1 MSSSVDSRIF
11 GRLGSVSLSDLV
23 QLLGT
28 SRRTATLL
36 LERQGESATLF
47 FKDGRVL
54 HAHAGSIE
62 GEDALPKLLDW
73 VDATFVVEEG
83 IANLPKITISKDT
96 EALML
101 TSFFKIDLARRQS
114 PEGNLRPGSEATT
127 RAGYGNGA
135 ARRGYPRPR
144 RSPSSRRSNV
154 LGYTAATVAAVGLV
168 AFLSYFLV
176 MGESAVASFEP
187 WSELP
192 AVQAPASSSPKN
204 ETLPP
209 ASLEAPRVIEEF
221 LSATPP
227 HNEGTEP
234 AASSVGRGARA
245 GIQVQRAERRPPSR
259 ESTSRGDESSSQP
272 DGFGFLLVI
281 VQPWAEVVVDGKARG
296 ETPLGNIQLSAG
308 EHMVTLSNS
317 DFAGVITNRVTI
329 SPNSTVT
336 RKYSFSDFGYLQ
348 IVVRPW
354 ADVFIDGRPAGQ
366 TPISKLK
373 VPTGRHRVL
382 LRHPELAEKTTTAVI
397 DSGKTTVISV
407 EM

>member
-1 MSSSVDSRIF
+1 MSSSVDNRIF
-11 GRLGSVSLSDLV
+11 GRLGSLSLPDLV

-28 SRRTATLL
+28 SRRTATLV
-36 LERQGESATLF
+36 LERQGERATLF

-54 HAHAGSIE
+54 HAQAGSIE

-83 IANLPKITISKDT
+83 IVNIPKITISKDT

-114 PEGNLRPGSEATT
+114 RQGNRLPGSGATT

-135 ARRGYPRPR
+135 VRRYPRPR
-144 RSPSSRRSNV
+144 RLPSSRRSNV
-154 LGYTAATVAAVGLV
+154 LEFTAATVAAVGLI
-168 AFLSYFLV
+168 AFMVYFFVL
-176 MGESAVASFEP
+176 GEFAVASFEP

-192 AVQAPASSSPKN
+192 PVQAPASSSPRN
-204 ETLPP
+204 EAFSP
-209 ASLEAPRVIEEF
+209 ASLMAPSVIEAF

-227 HNEGTEP
+227 HDEGTEP
-234 AASSVGRGARA
+234 AASPVGRGAPP
-245 GIQVQRAERRPPSR
+245 GMQIQRAERRPPST

-272 DGFGFLLVI
+272 VGFGFLLVI
-281 VQPWAEVVVDGKARG
+281 VQPWAEVVVDGKVQG
-296 ETPLGNIQLSAG
+296 ETPLGNIQLPAG
-308 EHMVTLSNS
+308 EHTVTLSNR
-317 DFAGVITNRVTI
+317 DFAGVITDRVTI
-329 SPNSTVT
+329 SPNTTVT
-336 RKYSFSDFGYLQ
+336 RKYSFDDFGYLQ

-354 ADVFIDGRPAGQ
+354 ADVFIDGRHAGQ

-373 VPTGRHRVL
+373 VPTGRHSVV
-382 LRHPELAEKTTTAVI
+382 LRHPQLAEKTTTAVI
-397 DSGKTTVISV
+397 DSGGTTVVSI